1 MKAALE
7 KAYPGIE
14 IELIKGKGGAF
25 EIRSGE
31 ALVFSKK
38 KSGRFP
44 SNEEIVAAVKKL
56 AT

>member
-7 KAYPGIE
+7 RAFPGIE

-31 ALVFSKK
+31 TLVFSKK
-38 KSGRFP
+38 KTGRFP
-44 SNEEIVAAVKKL
+44 SNDEVVAALKK
-56 AT
+56 

>member
-14 IELIKGKGGAF
+14 IDLIKGKGGAF
-25 EIRSGE
+25 EIRSGPT
-31 ALVFSKK
+31 LVFSKK

-44 SNEEIVAAVKKL
+44 TNEEIVAALKK
-56 AT
+56 

>member
-7 KAYPGIE
+7 KTFPGIE

-25 EIRSGE
+25 EIRKGE

-38 KSGRFP
+38 KTGRFP
-44 SNEEIVAAVKKL
+44 THAEIIAAL
-56 AT
+56 ES